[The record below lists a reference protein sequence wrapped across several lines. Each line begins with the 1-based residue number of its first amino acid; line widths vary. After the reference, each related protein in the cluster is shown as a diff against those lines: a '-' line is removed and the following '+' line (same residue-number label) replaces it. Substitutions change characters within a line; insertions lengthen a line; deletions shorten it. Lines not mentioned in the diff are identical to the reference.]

1 MLGKLDVH
9 IQKDEISP
17 VSITLHKKQLQM
29 DQGPKH
35 ETWNIETA
43 GRKPKQW
50 AIRYGCRKR
59 PLQWGSV
66 SPGIKANIWWTRH
79 HRTKKL
85 LHSYR
90 NNQLGEIE
98 IPQNVRE
105 SLQAISD
112 KGLISRIFQELRKI
126 IKIQKMTHK
135 HGLWI
140 WIESSQKKIWK

>member
-17 VSITLHKKQLQM
+17 VSTTLHTKQLQM

-35 ETWNIETA
+35 EAWNTETA
-43 GRKPKQW
+43 RRKPKQW
-50 AIRYGCRKR
+50 ATGYGCRKR
-59 PLQWGSV
+59 PSPWNSV
-66 SPGIKANIWWTRH
+66 FPAIKANIWCPGY

-90 NNQLGEIE
+90 NNQLGETG

-105 SLQAISD
+105 SL
-112 KGLISRIFQELRKI
+112 
-126 IKIQKMTHK
+126 
-135 HGLWI
+135 
-140 WIESSQKKIWK
+140 